1 MNKNVLVS
9 GVFIIMALL
18 GGYWW
23 GTRTTQTPLVNTEP
37 TTTSTENSTTG
48 SNTQTTNTSVITPTP
63 KKTETPKAPVGKLY
77 TDPNGDFS
85 FRYPENYTYEKEPLV
100 PGEMGGYAQR
110 FYEKG
115 TSWEQ
120 NETKS
125 FVIEKRRLETYQ
137 INITG
142 GVGCVYNPS
151 TNAFKIASALT
162 EKTECDNLA
171 KKTNTNG
178 VVYFTSSENE
188 GSITTTR
195 KSFISEDKGMVVTL
209 VATSNQNGS
218 IPVSINDLITQ
229 SVTFK

>member
-23 GTRTTQTPLVNTEP
+23 GTRITQTSLVNTEP
-37 TTTSTENSTTG
+37 TATSTENTTTG
-48 SNTQTTNTSVITPTP
+48 SNTQTTNTPQATQTP
-63 KKTETPKAPVGKLY
+63 KVTETPKAPVGKLY
-77 TDPNGDFS
+77 TDTNGDFS

-115 TSWEQ
+115 TNWQQ

-125 FVIEKRRLETYQ
+125 FVIEKRNLETYQ
-137 INITG
+137 VTISG
-142 GVGCVYNPS
+142 GVGCVYNS
-151 TNAFKIASALT
+151 ATNTFKIASTLT
-162 EKTECDNLA
+162 EKTECDNLS

-178 VVYFTSSENE
+178 VTYFSSSARE
-188 GSITTTR
+188 GGITTTQ
-195 KSFISEDKGMVVTL
+195 KSFISEDRGVVVAL
-209 VATSNQNGS
+209 VTTSNQNGS